1 MPRSKQHRDVARLP
15 DGADGVARGAWRRGR
30 DASATG
36 RPDLDHL
43 LLRLRKHASEIHDE
57 LAEHLSASGDA
68 EAAAETVRRLMFIRK
83 VWNPK

>member
-1 MPRSKQHRDVARLP
+1 ME
-15 DGADGVARGAWRRGR
+15 WREAVEEAR
-30 DASATG
+30 DAGDCAG
-36 RPDLDHL
+36 LDHL

-83 VWNPK
+83 LESEIDDALEALEP